1 MLLVLPTSAFE
12 VKESRH
18 LMRHLELPLFLDC
31 FPKKYTEK
39 EAATAIANTSKR
51 TPDRKG
57 EGGRK
62 KGLEVA
68 SADFS
73 TDEIENEIGLI
84 SSEEEEDTR
93 SDSFDEM

>member
-1 MLLVLPTSAFE
+1 MLLVLPTSEVE

-18 LMRHLELPLFLDC
+18 LKRHLELLLFLDC

-39 EAATAIANTSKR
+39 EAVTGIANTLKQA
-51 TPDRKG
+51 PDR
-57 EGGRK
+57 EGGDRK

-73 TDEIENEIGLI
+73 ADEIENEIGLI

-93 SDSFDEM
+93 SDSFHEM

>member
-1 MLLVLPTSAFE
+1 
-12 VKESRH
+12 
-18 LMRHLELPLFLDC
+18 MRHLELALFLDC
-31 FPKKYTEK
+31 FPKKNTEE
-39 EAATAIANTSKR
+39 EAATGIANTLKR
-51 TPDRKG
+51 APDRKG
-57 EGGRK
+57 GGDQK

-73 TDEIENEIGLI
+73 ADEIENEIGLI

>member
-1 MLLVLPTSAFE
+1 
-12 VKESRH
+12 
-18 LMRHLELPLFLDC
+18 MRHLELPLLLDC

-39 EAATAIANTSKR
+39 EAATVIVNTLKR
-51 TPDRKG
+51 APDRKG
-57 EGGRK
+57 RGGRK

-84 SSEEEEDTR
+84 GSEEKEDTR
-93 SDSFDEM
+93 SDSFNET